1 MTRPSHLFLPV
12 IPAEFRHCI
21 PLSLSGPL
29 PSAMAVR
36 TDPLPFHP
44 PSAIPLP
51 NADCP
56 TLPPSS
62 SLFTATP
69 PSESQPVYI
78 SCELAHAAS
87 APPPSAPVAY
97 TPTSTSSP
105 AAVLSAMGEGSLPP
119 PAGSLGPPMPHRR
132 CVARAPAHPSPLPS
146 PLPSSLP
153 NVHPYVCDL
162 FRSAEPILPVRT
174 PLLYPLWPCSSS
186 FLSHPSFCPH
196 ATPPLEGP
204 HDPRAGVRF
213 SPSPPPPPLM

>member
-97 TPTSTSSP
+97 TPTSTSSLPLSPVPWGRGASPHQP
-105 AAVLSAMGEGSLPP
+105 AVW
-119 PAGSLGPPMPHRR
+119 GPR
-132 CVARAPAHPSPLPS
+132 CPTGGASHGPL
-146 PLPSSLP
+146 
-153 NVHPYVCDL
+153 H
-162 FRSAEPILPVRT
+162 I
-174 PLLYPLWPCSSS
+174 
-186 FLSHPSFCPH
+186 
-196 ATPPLEGP
+196 PPLFP
-204 HDPRAGVRF
+204 P
-213 SPSPPPPPLM
+213 PSPPPSLMYIPMFATYFAVRSPSSP